1 MKSIRDT
8 QKEFIETY
16 RSLGDTMMQYEFLL
30 QIAGETPAMAPEDK
44 NEETQIRNCQTDSW
58 LSMRI
63 ENSRFY
69 MSVDS
74 DSLLIRGILSVYV
87 YLLNGRSPHEI
98 IQTPLNFIE
107 AADIRAQLSLNRFTV
122 LSALP
127 ETISRFCMENMELAC

>member
-30 QIAGETPAMAPEDK
+30 QIAGETPALAPEEK
-44 NEETQIRNCQTDSW
+44 NEETRIRSCQTDSW
-58 LSMRI
+58 LTMRI
-63 ENSRFY
+63 ENGLFY
-69 MSVDS
+69 MGVDS

-87 YLLNGRSPHEI
+87 YLLNGRSPLEI
-98 IQTPLNFIE
+98 LRTPLNFIE
-107 AADIRAQLSLNRFTV
+107 AADIRAQLSLSRFAV

-127 ETISRFCMENMELAC
+127 ETIGCFCRNAAELAG